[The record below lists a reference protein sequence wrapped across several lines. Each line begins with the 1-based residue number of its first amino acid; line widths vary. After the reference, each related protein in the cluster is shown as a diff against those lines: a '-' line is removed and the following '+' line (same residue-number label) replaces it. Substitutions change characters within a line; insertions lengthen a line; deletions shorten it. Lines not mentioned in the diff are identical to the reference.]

1 MSLLNA
7 LTMKITNGRAILIAE
22 GNDEHQ
28 SQRWWN
34 SKYYSNGLL
43 LVHGKVI
50 GITKGKAKCLAIGI
64 SNGIANSLAN
74 GIANG
79 SQWNT
84 NGIANG
90 AVKPYLTA

>member
-1 MSLLNA
+1 MASLEAESFNGLCYNQHITKAMSLLNA

-22 GNDEHQ
+22 GNDEYH

-43 LVHGKVI
+43 LVHGKV
-50 GITKGKAKCLAIGI
+50 
-64 SNGIANSLAN
+64 NGI
-74 GIANG
+74 
-79 SQWNT
+79 T

-90 AVKPYLTA
+90 IADGIPKA